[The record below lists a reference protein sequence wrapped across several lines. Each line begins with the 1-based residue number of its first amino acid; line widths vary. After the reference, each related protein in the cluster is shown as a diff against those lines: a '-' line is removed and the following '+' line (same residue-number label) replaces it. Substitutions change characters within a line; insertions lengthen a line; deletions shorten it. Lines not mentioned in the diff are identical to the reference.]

1 MSAEGAAGTAK
12 RTKLPRTV
20 KALAAVS
27 LLTDASSE
35 MIYPLLPAFLTATLG
50 VGAAWVGVI
59 EGAADAVASLLKL
72 ASGWWS
78 DRMPRRKPLVVFG
91 YGLASVLRPLVAF
104 ASAGWQVL
112 AIRVGDRVGKG
123 IRGAPRDAMIADA
136 VPANERGRAFG
147 VQRAADHAGAFIGP
161 LIAFV
166 LLQWVGVSVRTVFL
180 LAAIPGAIAVLVAV
194 FGVREDV
201 SRRLPADDPANPVVR
216 LVDHIVAEGILT
228 RASEIH
234 LAPEESCVAVW
245 YRIDGELRRVMAL
258 PPNAGP
264 PLTARIKGMASLDV
278 AERERTQDGRAH
290 VTVKGARVDVR
301 VATIP
306 GPLGEKTVI
315 SILGRGPIAGDA
327 SASDA
332 AVPAAAPPLGA
343 PFWRYLAVLVL
354 FTLGNSTDAFLL
366 LRASQLGVSAATI
379 PLLWAALHVVKSATS
394 IPAGAWSDR
403 VGRRTMIAAGWLW
416 YALVYLGFALA
427 SSMWHAWALFIAY
440 GLFFG
445 LTEAVE
451 RALVADLVPAAR
463 RGTAFGWY
471 NGVIGAAVL
480 PASVVFGLL
489 WDWRG
494 SAFAFTVGA
503 AAAAVASV
511 ALVAVRPPRERTA

>member
-1 MSAEGAAGTAK
+1 VSAAK
-12 RTKLPRTV
+12 RAKLPRTV

-27 LLTDASSE
+27 LFTDASSE

-59 EGAADAVASLLKL
+59 EGTADAVASLLKL

-78 DRMPRRKPLVVFG
+78 DRIPRRKPLVVWG
-91 YGLASVLRPLVAF
+91 YGVASVLRPLTGF
-104 ASAGWQVL
+104 AGAAWQVL

-147 VQRAADHAGAFIGP
+147 VQRAGDHAGAFIGP

-166 LLQWVGVSVRTVFL
+166 LLQWVGVSVRQVFL
-180 LAAIPGAIAVLVAV
+180 LAAIPGAIAVAVAI
-194 FGVREDV
+194 FWVREESRPLTV
-201 SRRLPADDPANPVVR
+201 GGRRLAVGSMPTADGQPP
-216 LVDHIVAEGILT
+216 T
-228 RASEIH
+228 P
-234 LAPEESCVAVW
+234 LAATG
-245 YRIDGELRRVMAL
+245 DG
-258 PPNAGP
+258 
-264 PLTARIKGMASLDV
+264 TA
-278 AERERTQDGRAH
+278 
-290 VTVKGARVDVR
+290 
-301 VATIP
+301 
-306 GPLGEKTVI
+306 
-315 SILGRGPIAGDA
+315 
-327 SASDA
+327 
-332 AVPAAAPPLGA
+332 PLGA

-366 LRASQLGVSAATI
+366 LRATQLGVSAAMI

-403 VGRRTMIAAGWLW
+403 VGRRTMIATGWLW

-427 SSMWHAWALFIAY
+427 TSTWHAWVLFLMY

-445 LTEAVE
+445 LTEGVE
-451 RALVADLVPAAR
+451 RALVADLVPAGR

-480 PASVVFGLL
+480 PASIVFGLL

-494 SAFAFTVGA
+494 SAFAFAVGA
-503 AAAAVASV
+503 ASAALASV
-511 ALVAVRPPRERTA
+511 ALVMVRAPSVRDATH

>member
-1 MSAEGAAGTAK
+1 MNEGK
-12 RTKLPRTV
+12 RARLPGTV

-27 LLTDASSE
+27 LFTDASSE

-50 VGAAWVGVI
+50 VGAAWVGII

-78 DRMPRRKPLVVFG
+78 DRVPRRKPLVVAG
-91 YGLASVLRPLVAF
+91 YSIAAVLRPFIGVAG
-104 ASAGWQVL
+104 AAWQVL

-136 VPANERGRAFG
+136 VPASDRGRAFG

-166 LLQWVGVSVRTVFL
+166 LLQWVGVTVRQVFL
-180 LAAIPGAIAVLVAV
+180 LAAIPGAIAVA
-194 FGVREDV
+194 
-201 SRRLPADDPANPVVR
+201 
-216 LVDHIVAEGILT
+216 
-228 RASEIH
+228 
-234 LAPEESCVAVW
+234 VAVW
-245 YRIDGELRRVMAL
+245 GVKE
-258 PPNAGP
+258 
-264 PLTARIKGMASLDV
+264 
-278 AERERTQDGRAH
+278 DGRRG
-290 VTVKGARVDVR
+290 TVD
-301 VATIP
+301 
-306 GPLGEKTVI
+306 
-315 SILGRGPIAGDA
+315 GRRAPAA
-327 SASDA
+327 VA
-332 AVPAAAPPLGA
+332 AVPSGVPLAAPLGA
-343 PFWRYLAVLVL
+343 SFWRYLAVLVL

-366 LRASQLGVSAATI
+366 LRASQLGVSAAMI

-416 YALVYLGFALA
+416 YALVYLGFAA
-427 SSMWHAWALFIAY
+427 ATSTWHAWALFIAY

-451 RALVADLVPAAR
+451 RALVADLVPSDR
-463 RGTAFGWY
+463 RGLAFGWY

-494 SAFAFTVGA
+494 SSFAFTVGA
-503 AAAAVASV
+503 VCAALASIG
-511 ALVAVRPPRERTA
+511 LVLVRPASARPTATR